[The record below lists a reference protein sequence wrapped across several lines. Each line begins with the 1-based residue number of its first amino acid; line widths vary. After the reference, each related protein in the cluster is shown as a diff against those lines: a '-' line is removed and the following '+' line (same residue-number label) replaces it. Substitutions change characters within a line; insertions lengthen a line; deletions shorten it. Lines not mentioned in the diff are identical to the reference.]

1 MGSEAITVND
11 LREILGGLSTIT
23 LPRVQSGLTGEIRMY
38 AGSEEPIGWMKCDG
52 RAISR
57 TTYAELFAAIGTTYG
72 VGDESTTF
80 NIPDFRGRFPIGV
93 GTGTASDATNRV
105 LGQLGGSE
113 RITLNVD
120 QLPAHKHRISY
131 RTGVVATGTSGMY
144 YFDPGTAGTWHNS
157 PSIDNTGGGESHGNM
172 PPYITINFIICY
184 RGADST
190 SGGTYTLSKNGNI
203 ITLTGSIGDTSSVID
218 GNTTYAMT
226 ASGNTILLT
235 DSDGNTQTATVSGG
249 GGGGSFSAIV
259 VVLTPSDWS
268 NNSQTTTA
276 TGVTSSST
284 VIISPALESFDEY
297 MECNIKCTTQGTD
310 SLTFTCD
317 FVPSTTLMVNVLIG

>member
-1 MGSEAITVND
+1 MGSEAITAND
-11 LREILGGLSTIT
+11 LRGILSSLSTIT
-23 LPRVQSGLTGEIRMY
+23 LPRVESGLTGEIRMY
-38 AGSEEPIGWMKCDG
+38 AGSEEPIGWLLCDG

-72 VGDESTTF
+72 AGDGNTTF
-80 NIPDFRGRFPIGV
+80 NIPDFRGRFPLS
-93 GTGTASDATNRV
+93 TGNNHALADTGGAEGAWYHRHKVNRFSYQV
-105 LGQLGGSE
+105 N
-113 RITLNVD
+113 RITSSSSYTIADVYQGDYSDYAGSTNN
-120 QLPAHKHRISY
+120 QLPAD
-131 RTGVVATGTSGMY
+131 VA
-144 YFDPGTAGTWHNS
+144 
-157 PSIDNTGGGESHGNM
+157 NM
-172 PPYITINFIICY
+172 PPFITVNFIICY
-184 RGADST
+184 QGVNST
-190 SGGTYTLSKNGNI
+190 NSNIETYSLSKSGNI
-203 ITLTGSIGDTSSVID
+203 ITLTGSAGNTSSVVD
-218 GNTTYAMT
+218 GNTTYGIT

-235 DSDGNTQTATVSGG
+235 DSSGNIQTATVSGG

-284 VIISPALESFDEY
+284 IIISPALESFDEY
-297 MECNIKCTTQGTD
+297 MECNVKCTTQGTD